1 MYKVLVF
8 AGTTEG
14 YEICRFLADHKI
26 ETKGFVA
33 TEYGSKSLTENE
45 FLTVQTG
52 RLDAA
57 DMEEVFLQEK
67 PEMVL
72 DATHP
77 YAAEVTVNIRTA
89 CENTQ
94 TAYYRVL
101 REAGEHEDRAVYVDS
116 VQAASRLSGSDTG
129 KCTADNRK
137 QGTGRLHRHEGLSEP
152 SLCKSPFSAQCDE
165 SLCRAGI

>member
-72 DATHP
+72 DAIHP
-77 YAAEVTVNIRTA
+77 YAA
-89 CENTQ
+89 
-94 TAYYRVL
+94 
-101 REAGEHEDRAVYVDS
+101 
-116 VQAASRLSGSDTG
+116 GSDTG

>member
-52 RLDAA
+52 SSGHGRGLFTG
-57 DMEEVFLQEK
+57 E
-67 PEMVL
+67 
-72 DATHP
+72 TG
-77 YAAEVTVNIRTA
+77 NG
-89 CENTQ
+89 
-94 TAYYRVL
+94 
-101 REAGEHEDRAVYVDS
+101 AGCY
-116 VQAASRLSGSDTG
+116 
-129 KCTADNRK
+129 
-137 QGTGRLHRHEGLSEP
+137 P
-152 SLCKSPFSAQCDE
+152 SLCC
-165 SLCRAGI
+165 

>member
-57 DMEEVFLQEK
+57 DMEEVF
-67 PEMVL
+67 
-72 DATHP
+72 
-77 YAAEVTVNIRTA
+77 YRRTG
-89 CENTQ
+89 NG
-94 TAYYRVL
+94 
-101 REAGEHEDRAVYVDS
+101 AGCYS
-116 VQAASRLSGSDTG
+116 
-129 KCTADNRK
+129 
-137 QGTGRLHRHEGLSEP
+137 
-152 SLCKSPFSAQCDE
+152 SLCC
-165 SLCRAGI
+165 

>member
-57 DMEEVFLQEK
+57 AIFTGE
-67 PEMVL
+67 
-72 DATHP
+72 TG
-77 YAAEVTVNIRTA
+77 NG
-89 CENTQ
+89 
-94 TAYYRVL
+94 
-101 REAGEHEDRAVYVDS
+101 AGCHS
-116 VQAASRLSGSDTG
+116 
-129 KCTADNRK
+129 
-137 QGTGRLHRHEGLSEP
+137 
-152 SLCKSPFSAQCDE
+152 SLCC
-165 SLCRAGI
+165 

>member
-57 DMEEVFLQEK
+57 DMEETFFTGE
-67 PEMVL
+67 
-72 DATHP
+72 TG
-77 YAAEVTVNIRTA
+77 NG
-89 CENTQ
+89 
-94 TAYYRVL
+94 
-101 REAGEHEDRAVYVDS
+101 AGCHS
-116 VQAASRLSGSDTG
+116 
-129 KCTADNRK
+129 
-137 QGTGRLHRHEGLSEP
+137 
-152 SLCKSPFSAQCDE
+152 SLCC
-165 SLCRAGI
+165 

>member
-72 DATHP
+72 EKSKTFMHG
-77 YAAEVTVNIRTA
+77 
-89 CENTQ
+89 
-94 TAYYRVL
+94 YRNVIVIKKL
-101 REAGEHEDRAVYVDS
+101 
-116 VQAASRLSGSDTG
+116 LS
-129 KCTADNRK
+129 
-137 QGTGRLHRHEGLSEP
+137 LIH
-152 SLCKSPFSAQCDE
+152 
-165 SLCRAGI
+165 I

>member
-89 CENTQ
+89 CEKYADSILQGAERGVGNMRTGQ
-94 TAYYRVL
+94 YMWTVFRL
-101 REAGEHEDRAVYVDS
+101 LQIIWIRPREMY
-116 VQAASRLSGSDTG
+116 
-129 KCTADNRK
+129 C
-137 QGTGRLHRHEGLSEP
+137 
-152 SLCKSPFSAQCDE
+152 
-165 SLCRAGI
+165 

>member
-14 YEICRFLADHKI
+14 YEICRFLANHRVQ
-26 ETKGFVA
+26 TKGFVA

-57 DMEEVFLQEK
+57 AMEETFLQEK

-116 VQAASRLSGSDTG
+116 VQAATDPG
-129 KCTADNRK
+129 KCIADNRK

>member
-57 DMEEVFLQEK
+57 DYGRGLFTGE
-67 PEMVL
+67 
-72 DATHP
+72 TG
-77 YAAEVTVNIRTA
+77 NG
-89 CENTQ
+89 
-94 TAYYRVL
+94 
-101 REAGEHEDRAVYVDS
+101 AGCH
-116 VQAASRLSGSDTG
+116 
-129 KCTADNRK
+129 
-137 QGTGRLHRHEGLSEP
+137 P
-152 SLCKSPFSAQCDE
+152 SLCC
-165 SLCRAGI
+165 

>member
-57 DMEEVFLQEK
+57 DMEEVFLQDMEEVFSGQ
-67 PEMVL
+67 PVTDSRNREMVL

-89 CENTQ
+89 CENAHSM
-94 TAYYRVL
+94 TADIADSISGYRVL
-101 REAGEHEDRAVYVDS
+101 REAG
-116 VQAASRLSGSDTG
+116 
-129 KCTADNRK
+129 
-137 QGTGRLHRHEGLSEP
+137 
-152 SLCKSPFSAQCDE
+152 QC
-165 SLCRAGI
+165 

>member
-52 RLDAA
+52 RLDVAA
-57 DMEEVFLQEK
+57 MEETFLQEK
-67 PEMVL
+67 PEIVL

-89 CENTQ
+89 CEKTQ
-94 TAYYRVL
+94 TV
-101 REAGEHEDRAVYVDS
+101 
-116 VQAASRLSGSDTG
+116 
-129 KCTADNRK
+129 
-137 QGTGRLHRHEGLSEP
+137 
-152 SLCKSPFSAQCDE
+152 
-165 SLCRAGI
+165 

>member
-33 TEYGSKSLTENE
+33 TEYGSKSLTESE

-57 DMEEVFLQEK
+57 AMEETFLQEK

-77 YAAEVTVNIRTA
+77 YAVLVSENIRKSLA
-89 CENTQ
+89 GLDIP
-94 TAYYRVL
+94 YFRLL
-101 REAGEHEDRAVYVDS
+101 RCGEEVPDAG
-116 VQAASRLSGSDTG
+116 
-129 KCTADNRK
+129 
-137 QGTGRLHRHEGLSEP
+137 
-152 SLCKSPFSAQCDE
+152 
-165 SLCRAGI
+165 

>member
-57 DMEEVFLQEK
+57 AMGGPHTEWRRGCSGHGRGLFTGE
-67 PEMVL
+67 
-72 DATHP
+72 TG
-77 YAAEVTVNIRTA
+77 NG
-89 CENTQ
+89 
-94 TAYYRVL
+94 
-101 REAGEHEDRAVYVDS
+101 AGCHS
-116 VQAASRLSGSDTG
+116 
-129 KCTADNRK
+129 
-137 QGTGRLHRHEGLSEP
+137 
-152 SLCKSPFSAQCDE
+152 SLCC
-165 SLCRAGI
+165 

>member
-57 DMEEVFLQEK
+57 DMEEVF
-67 PEMVL
+67 
-72 DATHP
+72 
-77 YAAEVTVNIRTA
+77 
-89 CENTQ
+89 
-94 TAYYRVL
+94 YR
-101 REAGEHEDRAVYVDS
+101 RNRNGAGCHS
-116 VQAASRLSGSDTG
+116 
-129 KCTADNRK
+129 
-137 QGTGRLHRHEGLSEP
+137 
-152 SLCKSPFSAQCDE
+152 SLCC
-165 SLCRAGI
+165 

>member
-33 TEYGSKSLTENE
+33 TEYGSKSLAESE

-57 DMEEVFLQEK
+57 DMKRSF
-67 PEMVL
+67 
-72 DATHP
+72 
-77 YAAEVTVNIRTA
+77 
-89 CENTQ
+89 
-94 TAYYRVL
+94 YR
-101 REAGEHEDRAVYVDS
+101 R
-116 VQAASRLSGSDTG
+116 
-129 KCTADNRK
+129 NRK
-137 QGTGRLHRHEGLSEP
+137 WCWMPPILMLLR
-152 SLCKSPFSAQCDE
+152 
-165 SLCRAGI
+165 

>member
-101 REAGEHEDRAVYVDS
+101 RE
-116 VQAASRLSGSDTG
+116 RLGNMRTG
-129 KCTADNRK
+129 QYMWTVF
-137 QGTGRLHRHEGLSEP
+137 RLLQIIWIRHREMY
-152 SLCKSPFSAQCDE
+152 C
-165 SLCRAGI
+165 